1 MDILKCTIIAVII
14 SAVVGL
20 GSYKNVGNCKM
31 ANMMPTTE
39 QNAMNYNGQFNAS
52 MNGAIISAIINT
64 LPKIIEIFNGNGDKK
79 KK

>member
-20 GSYKNVGNCKM
+20 GSYKNVGSCKM

-39 QNAMNYNGQFNAS
+39 QTAMNYNGQVIRHNPAA
-52 MNGAIISAIINT
+52 GILPAIIELI
-64 LPKIIEIFNGNGDKK
+64 PKIVKK
-79 KK
+79 LLSD

>member
-20 GSYKNVGNCKM
+20 GSYKNVGSCKM

-39 QNAMNYNGQFNAS
+39 QTAMNYNGQFNAS
-52 MNGAIISAIINT
+52 MTGAILSAIIKT
-64 LPKIIEIFNGNGDKK
+64 IPEIIKIYNGNGGKK
-79 KK
+79 K